1 MSRRVLIA
9 EDDATIRQLYSLI
22 LKNSGYEVVEAEDGQ
37 EALDKFLDQPCDMVI
52 TDMNMPRMGG
62 LELIQRL
69 RRNYPDVY
77 IMLITAYGTHDT
89 RKQALNAGSN
99 DYLAK
104 PVELQD
110 LTGRVK
116 GVLEK

>member
-22 LKNSGYEVVEAEDGQ
+22 LQNSGYEVVEAVDGQ
-37 EALDKFLDQPCDMVI
+37 EALDKFLAQPCDMVI
-52 TDMNMPRMGG
+52 TDMNMPRMSG

-69 RRNYPDVY
+69 RRDYPNVY
-77 IMLITAYGTHDT
+77 IMLITAYGTRDT
-89 RKQALNAGSN
+89 RKEALHAGSD

-104 PVELQD
+104 PVELHE

-116 GVLEK
+116 GFFEK